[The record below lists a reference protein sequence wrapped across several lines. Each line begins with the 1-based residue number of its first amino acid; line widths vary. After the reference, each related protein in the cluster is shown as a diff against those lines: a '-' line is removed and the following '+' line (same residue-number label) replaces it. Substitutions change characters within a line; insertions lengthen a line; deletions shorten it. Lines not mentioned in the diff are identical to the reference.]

1 MRIVFKIA
9 LALALSVAALSAQTT
24 VPLPLEPL
32 TFLLGEWEAAGG
44 GQPGAGTGGTTFARS
59 LQDRVIVRTN
69 YAIYPASATAPASR
83 HDDSMMIYASEAGGV
98 RADYYDSEG
107 HVIRYAV
114 SVTAPGHVSLV
125 SDVVSG
131 APRYRLTYTLGPGG
145 VLQGRFDV
153 APPGQPDAFT
163 SYLAWDSRKVKPGD

>member
-1 MRIVFKIA
+1 MRIVFKVA
-9 LALALSVAALSAQTT
+9 LALALSVGGLSAQTR
-24 VPLPLEPL
+24 VPSQLEPL
-32 TFLLGEWEAAGG
+32 TFLLGTWEPAGG

-69 YAIYPASATAPASR
+69 YAIYPASATAAASR
-83 HDDSMMIYASEAGGV
+83 HDDSMIIYVSETGAV
-98 RADYYDSEG
+98 RADYYDDEG

-114 SVTAPGHVSLV
+114 TAGAPGSVSFV

-131 APRYRLTYTLGPGG
+131 APRYRLTYTLGSGG

-153 APPGQPDAFT
+153 APPGQPDAFS
-163 SYLAWDSRKVKPGD
+163 SYLAWESRKVTSG